1 MTSSTHALRSN
12 FYNGGEIEVSNNAV
26 LQIPEGFQNTDGG
39 SFYGKLTLSA
49 RTKGSAG
56 ARARGKSERVSEVRG
71 CEVGVARSVLVA
83 TDVECNFPFAAHQ
96 RL

>member
-1 MTSSTHALRSN
+1 MQKIEGLRS
-12 FYNGGEIEVSNNAV
+12 G
-26 LQIPEGFQNTDGG
+26 
-39 SFYGKLTLSA
+39 
-49 RTKGSAG
+49 RTTTTKSSAG